1 MINSLKFVKQ
11 LQFYFTK
18 EQRIIR
24 KVRSFSEANPKWL
37 VFIGDPTTETL
48 VFARRGRIVPIQVF
62 AKDSNQKVS
71 LVSDMLN
78 NNRRNMAMT
87 TFLRY
92 VDGAIYNLEMS
103 DKKLDKKL
111 EKLSEEG
118 HLQFGHIDS
127 KVKTKDQ
134 IAVKTALN
142 N

>member
-1 MINSLKFVKQ
+1 MLKNLNFVKQ
-11 LQFYFTK
+11 VQFYLSK

-24 KVRSFSEANPKWL
+24 KVRSFSESNPKWL
-37 VFIGDPTTETL
+37 VFIGDPNTETL
-48 VFARRGRIVPIQVF
+48 VFARRGRIVPIQVY
-62 AKDSNQKVS
+62 AKGSNQKVS
-71 LVSDMLN
+71 LVSDLLN

-92 VDGAIYNLEMS
+92 VDGAIYNLEMPE
-103 DKKLDKKL
+103 KKLDKKL
-111 EKLSEEG
+111 EKLAEEG